1 MTSSFCIFRTICEKF
16 EAHFHGP
23 THNARAPIALA
34 HSRILVRAHVSM
46 PDSRRSY
53 STLQLAEALGVSVQT
68 VQRWVDAGHIKAWKT
83 VGGHR
88 KIDAES
94 ADQWIRRLQAGNA
107 PVDEPAP
114 AEATPS
120 AGWRVLLVDD
130 DRGFLDVLETLVGDE
145 WPDARIE
152 KAHNGFQAL
161 QSMARATVDVLV
173 TDILMPHMNG
183 LEMLRHVAK
192 QPNRPALMVVT
203 SVLTR
208 EEAEREGRLPR
219 GTSFLRKPLD
229 QDAFAALLR
238 RFAQRAREG

>member
-1 MTSSFCIFRTICEKF
+1 
-16 EAHFHGP
+16 
-23 THNARAPIALA
+23 
-34 HSRILVRAHVSM
+34 M

-94 ADQWIRRLQAGNA
+94 ADAWIRGLQAGAAPVEEA
-107 PVDEPAP
+107 PVDD
-114 AEATPS
+114 EAG
-120 AGWRVLLVDD
+120 AGRRVLLVDD
-130 DRGFLDVLETLVGDE
+130 DQRFLDVLETLVVDE

-152 KAHNGFQAL
+152 KAHNGFMAL
-161 QSMARATVDVLV
+161 QSLARATPDVLV
-173 TDILMPHMNG
+173 TDVVMPHMNG

-192 QPNRPALMVVT
+192 QPNRPALMVIT

-208 EEAEREGRLPR
+208 EEVEREGRLPR
-219 GTSFLRKPLD
+219 GASFLRKPLD
-229 QDAFAALLR
+229 QDAFLALLR
-238 RFAQRAREG
+238 RFAQRARAG